1 MMNEKIEALKSK
13 ISKINKKYPWVKATV
28 QIAGGVALISIGY
41 IIHGRLVSLDP
52 QPYAVILTKEDG
64 TELADILGDVR
75 ELENSKLGTDV
86 LGYDSSRTVA
96 KINSAYRRVEEL
108 MHIAA

>member
-1 MMNEKIEALKSK
+1 MMNEKIEALKTK
-13 ISKINKKYPWVKATV
+13 ISKINEKYPWIKTTV
-28 QIAGGVALISIGY
+28 QIAGGVALISIGC
-41 IIHGRLVSLDP
+41 IIRGRLVSLNP
-52 QPYAVILTKEDG
+52 QPYAVILTKEDS
-64 TELADILGDVR
+64 TELVDILGDVR

-86 LGYDSSRTVA
+86 LGYDSSCTVA